1 MKIAIFYNISFSG
14 AKRAVFEHVKGLK
27 NLGNSVDVYTTDQ
40 KNDIFSPLDIANNIF
55 KYSFFPKEIKIPV
68 INRFKKDFIDTFIIL
83 KKLHKKIALDIDKE
97 NYDIV
102 LVHID
107 IFTQAPYVLR
117 YLKTKNVYFCLEP
130 LRNAYEYSLRLK
142 KGSLLNKFYENINRF
157 LRKSIDRKNTHC
169 ADNILTLS
177 LFGRERIIAAYDLY
191 PEIFYLGVDES
202 VFKPLKIKKKKQVF
216 FVADKSYVYGY
227 DLAKKAIELI
237 PESKR
242 PELKVIE
249 WKKGNNERLSDF
261 DMAKQYNESILTLS
275 LSRFDTFG
283 LVPLES
289 MACGVPV
296 VALNVAGYREIIL
309 NNKTGFLVDFD
320 PREIADKIIYL
331 LNNPE
336 EARDMGRVGRKWIEE
351 NWTWEKN
358 VKKLNNLLKDYVLE
372 NK

>member
-1 MKIAIFYNISFSG
+1 MKIAIFYNIPFSG
-14 AKRAVFEHVKGLK
+14 AKRAVFEHIKRLK
-27 NLGNSVDVYTTDQ
+27 SLGNSVNVYTIDQ
-40 KNDIFSPLDIANNIF
+40 KSDIFSPLGIADNLYE
-55 KYSFFPKEIKIPV
+55 YSFSPKKIDIPV
-68 INRFKKDFIDTFIIL
+68 INRFKKDFIDTFITL
-83 KKLHKKIALDIDKE
+83 KNLHKKIALDIDRE
-97 NYDIV
+97 DYDIV

-107 IFTQAPYVLR
+107 ILTQAPYVLR

-142 KGSLLNKFYENINRF
+142 KGLFLNKLYEHINRF

-169 ADNILTLS
+169 ADNILALS

-191 PEIFYLGVDES
+191 PEISYLGVDES
-202 VFKPLKIKKKKQVF
+202 VFKPLKIKKKKQIL

-237 PESKR
+237 PKSKR

-249 WKKGNNERLSDF
+249 WKKDNNERLSDF
-261 DMAKQYNESILTLS
+261 DMTKQYNESILTLS

-296 VALNVAGYREIIL
+296 VALNVAGYREIVRD
-309 NNKTGFLVDFD
+309 KVTGFLVDFD

-331 LNNPE
+331 LNNLE
-336 EARDMGRVGRKWIEE
+336 ETRDMGRAGRKWIEE

-358 VKKLNNLLKDYVLE
+358 VKKLNNLLKEYVLK